1 MFEPKRGF
9 EMHLIRQADGKRP
22 TEYAVVSAEK
32 PRAWRWDHG
41 GGGYSAL
48 GRTPEEAE
56 CLLRDAI
63 AYGPTRAPVL
73 A

>member
-1 MFEPKRGF
+1 
-9 EMHLIRQADGKRP
+9 MHLIRQSDGQRP
-22 TEYAVVSAEK
+22 TEYTVVTPEE
-32 PRAWRWDHG
+32 PRAWRWDNHL

-56 CLLRDAI
+56 MLLRDAI
-63 AYGPTRAPVL
+63 AYGIRREFKRAPEL